1 MIKPMSKREDSS
13 ARLRAKA
20 VGVSQGHRVLLPAT
34 TFAVEAGELAV
45 VAGDPGPGH
54 ALLALAL
61 AGRLDHFTGS
71 VALDGSPDRAALQ
84 KAVALVDVPTV
95 SEPDDAIPLHTIV
108 GEELAMARRPAGRR
122 HVAHWLEEQ
131 HFGEYADARI
141 EDLPAVVR
149 TTVLARLAEQRPG
162 VRHLV
167 IALPE
172 RNGGLPADWWQLA
185 HHATERG
192 YGVVVT
198 VSLGSA
204 EHLDDSPVLLGNAT
218 MEHSR

>member
-1 MIKPMSKREDSS
+1 MIDPMSEREGSPS
-13 ARLRAKA
+13 RLRAD
-20 VGVSQGHRVLLPAT
+20 GVTVTQGHRVLLPAT
-34 TFAVEAGELAV
+34 TLSVTTGELVV

-71 VALDGSPDRAALQ
+71 VALDDEVRRKSLQ

-95 SEPDDAIPLHTIV
+95 SEPDDAIPLRTIV
-108 GEELAMARRPAGRR
+108 GEELAMARMPAGRR
-122 HVAHWLEEQ
+122 HVAGWLESQGFE
-131 HFGEYADARI
+131 EYADARI

-149 TTVLARLAEQRPG
+149 TTALARLAEQRPE
-162 VRHLV
+162 VRFLV
-167 IALPE
+167 ITLPE
-172 RNGGLPADWWQLA
+172 RNGGLPADWWELA

-198 VSLGSA
+198 VSLGTA
-204 EHLDDSPVLLGNAT
+204 ERYDGTPILLGDAEKEN
-218 MEHSR
+218 S